1 MALGAAVVPIL
12 GMRSYICGS
21 LWIKETAMY
30 QPARRYSR
38 SLSVAAVFL
47 LAGCA
52 STSAPLNGGVSS
64 GPSIQES
71 STQSG
76 DRITTVPQFKVA
88 QRTTVP
94 VPVADAWTRLAKAY
108 SDLGIPLTTVQPDAH
123 VLGNE
128 GMKRSHTL
136 ANQRLSQFLDC
147 GSGGSGSANADVYSI
162 NMSVV
167 SRLSPTSD
175 NGTEVATLIQAT
187 ATPMTFGTAPVV
199 CSTTGALE
207 ARIASMV
214 GGNTP
219 TK

>member
-1 MALGAAVVPIL
+1 MGVAVVPLL
-12 GMRSYICGS
+12 GMQAYICDS
-21 LWIKETAMY
+21 PWTEETAMY
-30 QPARRYSR
+30 PSPRCCSR
-38 SLSVAAVFL
+38 SLYFVGVVL

-52 STSAPLNGGVSS
+52 SSGAPLNAGVSA

-71 STQSG
+71 NAQSG
-76 DRITTVPQFKVA
+76 DRMATVPQFKVA
-88 QRTTVP
+88 QRATVQIAI
-94 VPVADAWTRLAKAY
+94 ADAWPRLSKAY

-136 ANQRLSQFLDC
+136 AGQRLSQFLDC
-147 GSGGSGSANADVYSI
+147 GSGGSGSANADVYSV

-167 SRLSPTSD
+167 SRLSPTAE

-187 ATPMTFGTAPVV
+187 ATPMAFGTAPIV

-214 GGNTP
+214 GGSAP

>member
-1 MALGAAVVPIL
+1 
-12 GMRSYICGS
+12 
-21 LWIKETAMY
+21 MY
-30 QPARRYSR
+30 QSARRYSR
-38 SLSVAAVFL
+38 SLSFVGIVI

-52 STSAPLNGGVSS
+52 SSSAPLTGGVST

-71 STQSG
+71 NTQSG
-76 DRITTVPQFKVA
+76 DRLATVPQFKVA
-88 QRTTVP
+88 QRATVK
-94 VPVADAWTRLAKAY
+94 VPIADAWTRLSKAY

-136 ANQRLSQFLDC
+136 ANQRMSQFLDC

-167 SRLSPTSD
+167 SRLSPMPE
-175 NGTEVATLIQAT
+175 NGTEVATLVQAT
-187 ATPMTFGTAPVV
+187 ATPMAFGTAPVV
-199 CSTTGALE
+199 CSTTGSLE

-214 GGNTP
+214 GGTAPAN
-219 TK
+219 

>member
-1 MALGAAVVPIL
+1 
-12 GMRSYICGS
+12 
-21 LWIKETAMY
+21 MY
-30 QPARRYSR
+30 PSARRYSR
-38 SLSVAAVFL
+38 SLSFAGVVL
-47 LAGCA
+47 LASCA
-52 STSAPLNGGVSS
+52 SSSAPLSAGVSS

-71 STQSG
+71 NTQSG
-76 DRITTVPQFKVA
+76 DRMATVPQFKVA
-88 QRTTVP
+88 QRMTVQ
-94 VPVADAWTRLAKAY
+94 VPIADAWVRLSKAY

-167 SRLSPTSD
+167 SRLSPTSE
-175 NGTEVATLIQAT
+175 NATEVATLIQAT
-187 ATPMTFGTAPVV
+187 ATPMAFGTAPVV
-199 CSTTGALE
+199 CSTTGSLE

-214 GGNTP
+214 GGTAP
-219 TK
+219 AK

>member
-1 MALGAAVVPIL
+1 
-12 GMRSYICGS
+12 
-21 LWIKETAMY
+21 MY
-30 QPARRYSR
+30 QSVRRCSR
-38 SLSVAAVFL
+38 SLSFVGLAI

-52 STSAPLNGGVSS
+52 SGSAPLNGGVST

-71 STQSG
+71 NAQSG
-76 DRITTVPQFKVA
+76 DRMASVPQFKVA
-88 QRTTVP
+88 QRATVS
-94 VPVADAWTRLAKAY
+94 VPIADAWARLSKEY

-136 ANQRLSQFLDC
+136 ANSRMSQFLDC

-167 SRLSPTSD
+167 SRLSSMSE
-175 NGTEVATLIQAT
+175 NSTEVATLIQAT
-187 ATPMTFGTAPVV
+187 ATPMAFGTAPVV
-199 CSTTGALE
+199 CSTTGKLE
-207 ARIASMV
+207 AQIASAV
-214 GGNTP
+214 GGNAS